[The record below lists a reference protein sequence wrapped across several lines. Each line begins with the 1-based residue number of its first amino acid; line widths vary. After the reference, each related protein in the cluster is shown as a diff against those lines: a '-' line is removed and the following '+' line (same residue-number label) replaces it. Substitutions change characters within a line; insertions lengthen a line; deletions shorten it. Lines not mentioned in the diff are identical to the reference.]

1 MRPDRSHRTPPG
13 PATGPSP
20 TRPKEAMTAPE
31 VPTPEPPRPL
41 WVSIEGIN
49 GVGKSTAARA
59 AAATLG
65 ERCLLLDELTD
76 QAHDTLPGRV
86 IAALAAEGDVCLRTG
101 HPVAE
106 TLALLALK
114 VREAERLAAAHPT
127 GAKVVVED
135 RGLDSV
141 AVCQAAI
148 LAAHDGESDPAMLA
162 RYVLSSA
169 RAWCRLPDAT
179 VWLTGDRTVCTN
191 RFAARIGR
199 TLAPQ
204 DLQVIHQTDDLY
216 RVLAADEPDRYIAL
230 DTTGWSP
237 EETARA
243 VEQTVRDLLR
253 RREVAHVA

>member
-1 MRPDRSHRTPPG
+1 MAGPD
-13 PATGPSP
+13 
-20 TRPKEAMTAPE
+20 
-31 VPTPEPPRPL
+31 VPTSGTSGPL

-59 AAATLG
+59 AAVALG
-65 ERCLLLDELTD
+65 ERCLLLEELTD

-86 IAALAAEGDVCLRTG
+86 IAALAVNGDVCLRTG

-127 GAKVVVED
+127 GADVVVED

-148 LAAHDGESDPAMLA
+148 LAAHDGESDPMMLA
-162 RYVLSSA
+162 RYVLASA

-179 VWLTGDRTVCTN
+179 LWLTGDRTVCTD

-199 TLAPQ
+199 TLAPR
-204 DLQVIHQTDDLY
+204 DLHVIHQADDLY

-230 DTTGWSP
+230 DTTGWSAK
-237 EETARA
+237 ETAQA

-253 RREVAHVA
+253 QREVAHVA